1 MAVTVGRV
9 VATLAVAGLDR
20 SMAERRRRLSGQLV
34 LRKDGEV
41 LPLLDTRVT
50 FPSGGLT
57 AAAEV
62 LAVINLAD
70 SGRAGRVGVVTDVS
84 PFHPIDGAWPDQ
96 GADAGVMVFDDA
108 EVEVVDVVLGAT
120 SGGNLLSAP
129 NIPVRRGESG
139 WAFLVLHVV
148 AADGPAP
155 AVGQQVELR
164 VDPAQRFAVSLG
176 HTACH
181 LAALALNAALADRWR
196 KPVEP
201 DGLGHPN
208 FDRAALTASKIKP
221 FGAVDT
227 YRIGKS
233 LRRRGFDVVG
243 LDVVQTAAAA
253 TALLARWVAVGAS
266 ISIESD
272 GPGLSDRR
280 TWVCRLPEGTERIAC
295 GGTHPTSLAGVAA
308 IDVELAL
315 VDAELTMETKVTP
328 A

>member
-1 MAVTVGRV
+1 MTVGNE
-9 VATLAVAGLDR
+9 AAALDGARPGPR
-20 SMAERRRRLSGQLV
+20 SRLSGQLV

-62 LAVINLAD
+62 LAVIDLAD
-70 SGRAGRVGVVTDVS
+70 SGRPGRAGVVTDVS
-84 PFHPIDGAWPDQ
+84 PFHPVDESWPDQ
-96 GADAGVMVFDDA
+96 GGDTGVVRFDGA
-108 EVEVVDVVLGAT
+108 ELVVVDAVLGVT
-120 SGGNLLSAP
+120 SGANLLSAP
-129 NIPVRRGESG
+129 NIPVRRGEPG
-139 WAFLVLHVV
+139 WAFLVVHVGAV
-148 AADGPAP
+148 DGPVP
-155 AVGQQVELR
+155 TVGQQVELR

-196 KPVEP
+196 KPIEL
-201 DGLGHPN
+201 DGLGRPN
-208 FDRAALTASKIKP
+208 FDRAALSASKIVP
-221 FGAVDT
+221 YGAVDT

-233 LRRRGFDVVG
+233 LRKRGFEVTG
-243 LDVVQTAAAA
+243 LDVAETAA
-253 TALLARWVAVGAS
+253 TTDGLLAGWVAAGAS

-280 TWVCRLPEGTERIAC
+280 TWVCALPEGTERIAC
-295 GGTHPTSLAGVAA
+295 GGTHPSTLDGIGA
-308 IDVELAL
+308 IEVRLAL
-315 VDAELTMETKVTP
+315 LDAELTMETKVTP